1 MAIYMTAR
9 FKVWPEAR
17 LRCEQAI
24 REFVEHVKV
33 NEPCTRL
40 YTSVQETADAA
51 SFLHF
56 FVFEDAAARDA
67 HANSAAVKRFT
78 EVLYPETLAPVEF
91 IEYSRVA
98 STGSD

>member
-9 FKVWPEAR
+9 FKMQPEAR

-24 REFVEHVKV
+24 REFVEYVKV
-33 NEPCTRL
+33 NEPHTRL

-56 FVFEDAAARDA
+56 FVFDDVAARDA
-67 HANSAAVKRFT
+67 QANSAALKRFT
-78 EVLYPETLAPVEF
+78 EVLYPQTLAPVEF
-91 IEYSRVA
+91 SDYSLVA
-98 STGSD
+98 STGSH